1 VAELAQLR
9 VDGRPVAEYVDG
21 AELEAVLA
29 PRPHL
34 HPVRTLGGRPVTD
47 AVPADHRWHLGLSV
61 AVPDVDGRNF
71 WGGRS
76 YLRGRGYTWRADHG
90 RIEHA
95 GFDSLD
101 TDATDD
107 SDGTGFTERLR
118 WTGPDGELLLTERR
132 AVRARPAPGGWELE
146 LTTELAN
153 ATDRVLELGSP
164 ATNGRTG
171 AGYGGLFWR
180 LPPAHDPRVRTS
192 DTAGEQDVHGTTAPW
207 LQWTEHGAG
216 PFTLAL
222 AGADTATRA
231 DPWFVRVGGY
241 PGIGSQLAA
250 ERPVP
255 VPVGGAVARGLRVLV
270 ADGVLDRTA
279 VDDWARARRS
289 ADRPDDRSADA
300 AVPYP
305 PR

>member
-1 VAELAQLR
+1 VAELAELR
-9 VDGRPVAEYVDG
+9 VDGRRVAEYVDG
-21 AELEAVLA
+21 AGLEAVLA

-47 AVPADHRWHLGLSV
+47 AVPADHHWHLGVSV

-95 GFDSLD
+95 GFDG
-101 TDATDD
+101 T
-107 SDGTGFTERLR
+107 DGTGFTERLR
-118 WTGPDGELLLTERR
+118 WLGPDGELLLTERR

-146 LTTELAN
+146 LTTELAT
-153 ATDRVLELGSP
+153 ATDRALELGSP

-180 LPPAHDPRVRTS
+180 LPPAHDPRVRTP
-192 DTAGEQDVHGTTAPW
+192 DAAGEQDVHGSTAPW
-207 LQWTEHGAG
+207 LLWTEHGAA

-222 AGADTATRA
+222 TGTDAATRA
-231 DPWFVRVGGY
+231 DPWFVRVAGY

-250 ERPVP
+250 EHPVA

-279 VDDWARARRS
+279 VDDWARLRRS
-289 ADRPDDRSADA
+289 DDRSDDT